1 MVKIRRL
8 CLGLILIC
16 VVIPVPS
23 TLADDRAGGAS
34 RMSEMPIMAVS
45 SANIF
50 EPDVS
55 LPLIGKDDWRFFLTF
70 SLSAEQK
77 YLPGTDLY
85 PRLHEL
91 ELNFDAASGSET
103 HNVALGAD
111 FDFRVHQHARI
122 RMTYIRLNDH
132 ENYVEAFRQ
141 SVSTDPETSAEG
153 SECAVVQLRIE
164 F

>member
-1 MVKIRRL
+1 MPE
-8 CLGLILIC
+8 
-16 VVIPVPS
+16 IPV
-23 TLADDRAGGAS
+23 
-34 RMSEMPIMAVS
+34 MAVS
-45 SANIF
+45 SVNTL

-55 LPLIGKDDWRFFLTF
+55 LPLIWKDDWRFLLTL
-70 SLSAEQK
+70 SLSPEQQ
-77 YLPGTDLY
+77 YLPETDPY

-91 ELNFDAASGSET
+91 ELNFDAASGSAR

-122 RMTYIRLNDH
+122 RMTYIRLNAH

-141 SVSTDPETSAEG
+141 CVSTDPKTSTEG